1 MIMTETYRD
10 IAVESRVR
18 LSRNLGNYPFPARLG
33 AKRAEEIVE
42 KLKSKAENAGLA
54 VRVFR
59 DQDKDELRALAEEEI
74 GSADFTASKLPRALF
89 TGENVSVM
97 VNENDHVRIQAVS
110 AGLSLEESYEKAKE
124 MDEKLLGDETIA
136 FDERLGYVTS
146 SPTGLGTAL
155 RASVTLHLPALGESG
170 QIDRVMLDADR
181 LGVTIRGF
189 LGEGSSAVGGLY
201 TVTNRTTLG
210 VSEEEILKRIG
221 EVAEKLIEK
230 ERELRAKGLA
240 QNEIRLTDRV
250 RRAAA
255 ILKNAYV
262 IGYNEAMLLL
272 SDYRMGVSLGLVEG
286 DYAKMN
292 DLIRAVQPAVV
303 WNGCEDK
310 SELARDRRRAEIVT
324 AALA

>member
-1 MIMTETYRD
+1 MI
-10 IAVESRVR
+10 
-18 LSRNLGNYPFPARLG
+18 F
-33 AKRAEEIVE
+33 
-42 KLKSKAENAGLA
+42 LKS
-54 VRVFR
+54 RS
-59 DQDKDELRALAEEEI
+59 D
-74 GSADFTASKLPRALF
+74 SK
-89 TGENVSVM
+89 
-97 VNENDHVRIQAVS
+97 
-110 AGLSLEESYEKAKE
+110 
-124 MDEKLLGDETIA
+124 
-136 FDERLGYVTS
+136 
-146 SPTGLGTAL
+146 
-155 RASVTLHLPALGESG
+155 
-170 QIDRVMLDADR
+170 
-181 LGVTIRGF
+181 
-189 LGEGSSAVGGLY
+189 
-201 TVTNRTTLG
+201 
-210 VSEEEILKRIG
+210 ILNRIG